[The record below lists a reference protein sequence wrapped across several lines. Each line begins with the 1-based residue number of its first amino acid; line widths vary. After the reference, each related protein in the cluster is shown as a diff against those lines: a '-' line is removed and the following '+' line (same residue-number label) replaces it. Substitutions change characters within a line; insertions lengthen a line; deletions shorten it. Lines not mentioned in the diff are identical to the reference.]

1 MSFGKILMLNNVER
15 TQQGVS
21 LSATSSW
28 RAFATKKEGS
38 CLAFVA
44 IP

>member
-21 LSATSSW
+21 PDDSCTVTLSATSSW
-28 RAFATKKEGS
+28 RAFATK
-38 CLAFVA
+38 
-44 IP
+44 